1 MDEDGAVLLP
11 MLGPPISATLPRL
24 PLPRRSTAPATWVM
38 NVSENCR
45 VKRRNLIAPLPL
57 TLPLR
62 LLVAPSPLPL
72 AAPAE
77 GTNLVRM
84 SRRVDFRR

>member
-1 MDEDGAVLLP
+1 MDGAAAAEFLL
-11 MLGPPISATLPRL
+11 LIFGPISLTLPRL
-24 PLPRRSTAPATWVM
+24 PLPRRSIATWVI

-45 VKRRNLIAPLPL
+45 VKRRSLIAPLPL

-62 LLVAPSPLPL
+62 LLLAAPSPLPL
-72 AAPAE
+72 APAE
-77 GTNLVRM
+77 GKNLWRM